1 MKKRDFQR
9 FLIFQQI
16 RSHGGHLGWGD
27 RSPATLLGDN
37 HSLRF
42 GAILPCG
49 TWEDENVKSKR
60 VADNWKQIMDDGP

>member
-1 MKKRDFQR
+1 M
-9 FLIFQQI
+9 IFQQI

-27 RSPATLLGDN
+27 RSPATILGDN

-60 VADNWKQIMDDGP
+60 VGRQLKTDNDDEP